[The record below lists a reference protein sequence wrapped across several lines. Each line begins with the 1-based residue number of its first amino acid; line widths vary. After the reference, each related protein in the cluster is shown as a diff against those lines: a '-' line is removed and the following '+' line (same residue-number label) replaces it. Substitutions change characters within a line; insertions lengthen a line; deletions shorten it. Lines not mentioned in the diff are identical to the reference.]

1 MARAVGLRTFSF
13 STLQLDKS
21 SETADSEKS
30 LRGIPI
36 AVLGFPWP
44 LWKPAIRESRVAR
57 LEAALVFSKPF
68 AEELVDF
75 FRVAAWFL
83 AAFTC
88 RGLCLAFWAR
98 LFLNTFPVPFFFKLS
113 KVVVDFFDRPTCF
126 LDFCIFPGVLA
137 AFIFLVLLL
146 ERLFFSAD
154 VAASCTLLEEGLLE
168 FSIFS
173 VQGAA
178 SKTSVLFKGQSWNPH

>member
-36 AVLGFPWP
+36 AVLAFPWP

-68 AEELVDF
+68 AVELVDF
-75 FRVAAWFL
+75 FKVAACFL
-83 AAFTC
+83 AAFTW

-98 LFLNTFPVPFFFKLS
+98 LFLDTFPAPFFFKFS
-113 KVVVDFFDRPTCF
+113 FDRATCF
-126 LDFCIFPGVLA
+126 LDFCIFPGV
-137 AFIFLVLLL
+137 
-146 ERLFFSAD
+146 
-154 VAASCTLLEEGLLE
+154 
-168 FSIFS
+168 
-173 VQGAA
+173 
-178 SKTSVLFKGQSWNPH
+178 

>member
-1 MARAVGLRTFSF
+1 M
-13 STLQLDKS
+13 
-21 SETADSEKS
+21 
-30 LRGIPI
+30 
-36 AVLGFPWP
+36 
-44 LWKPAIRESRVAR
+44 
-57 LEAALVFSKPF
+57 EAALVFSKPF
-68 AEELVDF
+68 ADELVDF

-83 AAFTC
+83 AAFTW
-88 RGLCLAFWAR
+88 RGLFLAFWAR
-98 LFLNTFPVPFFFKLS
+98 LFLNTFPAPFFFKLS

-137 AFIFLVLLL
+137 AFMGDIFLVLLL

-154 VAASCTLLEEGLLE
+154 WATSCRLLEEGLLE

-178 SKTSVLFKGQSWNPH
+178 FETSVLFKGQSWNEQ

>member
-36 AVLGFPWP
+36 AVLAFPWP

-57 LEAALVFSKPF
+57 LEAALVFSKPL

-75 FRVAAWFL
+75 FRVASCFL
-83 AAFTC
+83 AAFA
-88 RGLCLAFWAR
+88 G
-98 LFLNTFPVPFFFKLS
+98 
-113 KVVVDFFDRPTCF
+113 
-126 LDFCIFPGVLA
+126 ILA
-137 AFIFLVLLL
+137 AFGFMGDIFLLLL
-146 ERLFFSAD
+146 LPRLFF
-154 VAASCTLLEEGLLE
+154 
-168 FSIFS
+168 
-173 VQGAA
+173 
-178 SKTSVLFKGQSWNPH
+178 

>member
-75 FRVAAWFL
+75 FRVASCFL
-83 AAFTC
+83 AAFA
-88 RGLCLAFWAR
+88 GILVGFA
-98 LFLNTFPVPFFFKLS
+98 
-113 KVVVDFFDRPTCF
+113 D
-126 LDFCIFPGVLA
+126 ILA
-137 AFIFLVLLL
+137 AFGFMGDIFLLLL
-146 ERLFFSAD
+146 LPRLFFFGD
-154 VAASCTLLEEGLLE
+154 WT
-168 FSIFS
+168 
-173 VQGAA
+173 
-178 SKTSVLFKGQSWNPH
+178 T